1 MRVAYLRAV
10 GIVGFMRGLWRT
22 YVVEVRDRT
31 DRDSA
36 AWQAQH
42 GRTAADRRLA
52 IVLITVMMSMIY
64 TRYLGSSGRIAIWGD
79 ILSTVGLSEWGDAL
93 EHFVVQAPN
102 RRFNGRLFWATG
114 RVIGYVI
121 IPLLVI
127 RFVLREPIAHFGLRV
142 KGILQHAKVY
152 MLMLAVMAPVVF
164 AVSFSKAFQGKYP
177 FYKLTADEAWW
188 PNFILWELLYAMQ
201 FAALEFFF
209 RGFMVHG
216 TKDRLGYA
224 SVWVMMVP
232 YMMIHFGKP
241 LPECVGS
248 IIAGFV
254 LGTLS
259 LKSNS
264 VWWGV
269 VLHVAVAWG
278 MDLLSLWHRGHLG

>member
-1 MRVAYLRAV
+1 MGLAGLL
-10 GIVGFMRGLWRT
+10 GGLWQT
-22 YVVEVRDRT
+22 YFVDVRDQT
-31 DRDSA
+31 DRESD
-36 AWQAQH
+36 AWQAEH
-42 GRTAADRRLA
+42 GRAAADRRLA
-52 IVLITVMMSMIY
+52 AVLITVMLCMIY
-64 TRYLGSSGRIAIWGD
+64 TRYFGSSGRMHYWVDTLGAI
-79 ILSTVGLSEWGDAL
+79 GLGEWGEAL
-93 EHFVVQAPN
+93 EAFVVQGPN

-114 RVIGYVI
+114 RVIGYVV

-127 RFVLREPIAHFGLRV
+127 RFVLRESIAGFGVRV
-142 KGILQHAKVY
+142 KGILPHAKVY
-152 MLMLAVMAPVVF
+152 ALMFAVMAPIVF
-164 AVSFSKAFQGKYP
+164 AVSFSKPFQNKYP
-177 FYKLTADEAWW
+177 FYRLGPEESWW
-188 PNFILWELLYAMQ
+188 PYFILWELLYAMQ

-216 TKDRLGYA
+216 AKARLGFA

-254 LGTLS
+254 LGALS

-269 VLHVAVAWG
+269 VIHVAIAWG
-278 MDLLSLWHRGHLG
+278 MDTLSLWHRGLLG